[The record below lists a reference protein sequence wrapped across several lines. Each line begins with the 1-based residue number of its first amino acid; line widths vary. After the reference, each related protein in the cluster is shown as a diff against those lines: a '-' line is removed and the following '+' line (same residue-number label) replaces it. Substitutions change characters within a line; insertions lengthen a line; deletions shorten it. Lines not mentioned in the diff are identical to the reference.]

1 MGINTFGREEP
12 LCAGRGSPHGQTRRL
27 PAEVRNLTDPD
38 GGVSAYSQPEGSQRP
53 RVGRGCEGRLRRWEL
68 REDSPSLSVGDLGE
82 SREGQSNSRQHPGQG
97 AGQRQARVP
106 SPSAPRPDPQPPWA
120 SGTPPPAPTSP
131 GVLPPM
137 VPHPLS
143 WGRAPHPCTPQ
154 AHPACPGKGW
164 DPLWLRDPDH
174 RLVWQPR
181 P

>member
-27 PAEVRNLTDPD
+27 PEEVRNLADPD

-131 GVLPPM
+131 GVLPPRM
-137 VPHPLS
+137 
-143 WGRAPHPCTPQ
+143 PCVYTIAQLNPRQ
-154 AHPACPGKGW
+154 LRFFKSRVEISQISGYKGHSDPCPSFQ
-164 DPLWLRDPDH
+164 
-174 RLVWQPR
+174 VS
-181 P
+181 